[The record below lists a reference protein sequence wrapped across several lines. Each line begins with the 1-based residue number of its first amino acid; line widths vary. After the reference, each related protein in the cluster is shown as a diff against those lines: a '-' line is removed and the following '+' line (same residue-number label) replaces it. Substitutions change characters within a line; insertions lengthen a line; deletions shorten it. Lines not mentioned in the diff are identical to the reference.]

1 MLIGATDA
9 HRVADLLATKGVAVI
24 TGPDMIR
31 TVEHEEVNLPMALA
45 VRGRRSASN
54 RKRPAAARYL
64 PTAVGYAVR
73 HGLGT
78 DEALRGLTSMPA
90 AIPRARQSRA
100 RIAIGKD
107 ADLVVLS
114 GMPFE
119 LSTRVLAVM
128 IDGQWVYRE
137 SE

>member
-1 MLIGATDA
+1 
-9 HRVADLLATKGVAVI
+9 
-24 TGPDMIR
+24 
-31 TVEHEEVNLPMALA
+31 MALA
-45 VRGRRSASN
+45 VRGAPFGFQSQATSG
-54 RKRPAAARYL
+54 ARYL

-90 AIPRARQSRA
+90 QFLGLDSLGT
-100 RIAIGKD
+100 IAIGKD

-128 IDGQWVYRE
+128 IDGQWVYTE
-137 SE
+137 